1 MSQEFA
7 VRDSQRVVKARRS
20 LRSQIIRGSVVGLL
34 LVPTLC
40 AATLA
45 GGLLFGY
52 HLVGAQGIS
61 MEPTLHHGDALW
73 VKYVEPAEVGVGDI
87 VTLRS
92 GEEWITHRVAHIE
105 PLPGGDY
112 LVVTRGDAN
121 FATEEWQ
128 IRAHEK
134 IGVAVVSFRILSHVL
149 HFLETTPVRVLL
161 VGLMM
166 VVIVAFIMRRRR
178 TAKTKIAKVNN

>member
-1 MSQEFA
+1 MSSEFA
-7 VRDSQRVVKARRS
+7 VRDSQRAVKARRS
-20 LRSQIIRGSVVGLL
+20 LRSQIIRGSAVGLL
-34 LVPTLC
+34 LVPPLF

-73 VKYVEPAEVGVGDI
+73 VKYIEPAEVEVGDI
-87 VTLRS
+87 VTLRW
-92 GEEWITHRVAHIE
+92 GEEWITHRVVHIE
-105 PLPGGDY
+105 PLPSGDY
-112 LVVTRGDAN
+112 FVVTRGDAN

-161 VGLMM
+161 GLMM

-178 TAKTKIAKVNN
+178 TAKTSLKNC

>member
-1 MSQEFA
+1 M
-7 VRDSQRVVKARRS
+7 
-20 LRSQIIRGSVVGLL
+20 
-34 LVPTLC
+34 VPPLF

-73 VKYVEPAEVGVGDI
+73 VKYIEPAEVEVGDI
-87 VTLRS
+87 VTLRW
-92 GEEWITHRVAHIE
+92 GEEWITHRVVHIE
-105 PLPGGDY
+105 PLPSGDY
-112 LVVTRGDAN
+112 FVVTKGDAN

-128 IRAHEK
+128 ISGNQK
-134 IGVAVVSFRILSHVL
+134 VGVALVSFRLLSHVL
-149 HFLETTPVRVLL
+149 GFLETTPVRVLL
-161 VGLMM
+161 VVGMM

-178 TAKTKIAKVNN
+178 NKTS